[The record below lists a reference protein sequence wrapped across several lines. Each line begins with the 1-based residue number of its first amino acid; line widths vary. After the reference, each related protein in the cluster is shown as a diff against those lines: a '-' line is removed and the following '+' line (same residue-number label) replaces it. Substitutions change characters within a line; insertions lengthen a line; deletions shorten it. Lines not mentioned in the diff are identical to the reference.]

1 MSVILADGVDFCYKI
16 TLYKHRMQEVAMH
29 LKLITLTGV
38 NTWAILRFLITI
50 F

>member
-1 MSVILADGVDFCYKI
+1 MVWIFVIKI
-16 TLYKHRMQEVAMH
+16 TLYKQRMKEGAMH

-38 NTWAILRFLITI
+38 NTWAILGFLITI